1 MFGIGMSEMLIIGII
16 ALILIGPD
24 QIPETARTIGKFL
37 NELRRATDDF
47 KGNIVGSVDIP
58 RSIDDFVK
66 AQNKQN
72 YEDPTP
78 KYDHH
83 DSNSTSAAEV
93 KSDEAPKSSETAK
106 SDEEK
111 KGTSS

>member
-47 KGNIVGSVDIP
+47 KGQISNSVDFP
-58 RSIDDFVK
+58 KSIDDFVK

-72 YEDPTP
+72 FEDPTP
-78 KYDHH
+78 KYEHH
-83 DSNSTSAAEV
+83 PDPAAPATEV
-93 KSDEAPKSSETAK
+93 AGEETLPKGEANDPT
-106 SDEEK
+106 K

>member
-1 MFGIGMSEMLIIGII
+1 MLIIGII

-47 KGNIVGSVDIP
+47 KGQISNSVDFP
-58 RSIDDFVK
+58 KSIDDFVK

-78 KYDHH
+78 KYEHH
-83 DSNSTSAAEV
+83 PDPAAPVADTTADDS
-93 KSDEAPKSSETAK
+93 KKQD
-106 SDEEK
+106 EK